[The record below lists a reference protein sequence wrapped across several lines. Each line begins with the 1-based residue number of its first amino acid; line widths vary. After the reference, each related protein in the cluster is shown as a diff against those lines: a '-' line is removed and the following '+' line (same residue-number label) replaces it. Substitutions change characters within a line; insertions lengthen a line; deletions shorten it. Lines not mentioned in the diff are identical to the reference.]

1 MRKFTL
7 WIIFGLSFCTLR
19 AQVSPLDTVLISSSR
34 LPLSASQTGRNITL
48 IEGEDIKKLPVQS
61 LDELLRYI
69 PSLELQTRN
78 SFGAQADLTM
88 RGGTFAQSL
97 VLIDGVRINDPLTG
111 HFSTYIPIA
120 LSDISRIEIV
130 RGPGTTL
137 YGPDA
142 VGGLV
147 HIITKAFDT
156 QRTYEN
162 RVQAQAAYG
171 QYNLL
176 AANGGAQVANDK
188 VLFTVGA
195 NWNMSDGEPL
205 PPDSTDIRNDF
216 NVLTT
221 SAGLRYKLNDTYTLT
236 AKGAFDRRLF
246 NAQYFYTRS
255 TFDLSREET
264 RQALGQVRLT
274 RQGNNSQTHVDF
286 SYKRMRDSFL
296 FNPLFT
302 ANVHTT
308 QFAQAQV
315 HHQQV
320 INDQFS
326 FGAGLQA
333 DQRTIVSND
342 RGDHENLHAG
352 VYVNGAY
359 QPVTGLNLNAS
370 LRLDYDDNY
379 GLELLPQFQASYVL
393 SGAVLRAAVGRA
405 TRAPDYTERFVSTQL
420 SNLTPGRNLGN
431 PDLLAERAWS
441 YEVGTDITLS
451 RGFTFSGTVFYRQDE
466 NLIDYLL
473 TPEDE
478 IPRNESLQDSAE
490 YFFATNILSLGTLG
504 LEASVQGV
512 QEIGSVTLQGI
523 LGYQYLYS
531 NTETDRLARYISNRA
546 RHLVNGSVTLSWKSI
561 DFTLNGIYKARE
573 EASAE
578 AIGAVLPAS
587 YLVFNTR
594 LQVRTWN
601 DRLAI
606 FLQANNLTDAEY
618 QDILGSRLPG
628 RWVMIGI
635 QVQ

>member
-1 MRKFTL
+1 M
-7 WIIFGLSFCTLR
+7 
-19 AQVSPLDTVLISSSR
+19 SPLDTVLISSSR
-34 LPLSASQTGRNITL
+34 LPLSANQTGRNITL
-48 IEGEDIKKLPVQS
+48 IEGEDIKNLPVQS

-78 SFGAQADLTM
+78 SFGAQADLSM

-130 RGPGTTL
+130 RGPGATL

-142 VGGLV
+142 VGGIV

-162 RVQAQAAYG
+162 RVQGQAAYG

-176 AANGGAQVANDK
+176 AINGGAQVANEK
-188 VLFTVGA
+188 ALFTVGA
-195 NWNMSDGEPL
+195 NWNVSDGQPL

-216 NVLTT
+216 NVVTA
-221 SAGLRYKLNDTYTLT
+221 SAGLRYQLGDKLTLT
-236 AKGAFDRRLF
+236 AKGALDRRLF

-274 RQGNNSQTHVDF
+274 RQGSASKTYVDF
-286 SYKRMRDSFL
+286 SYKTMRDSFL

-308 QFAQAQV
+308 QFAQVQI

-320 INDQFS
+320 VSDRFTY
-326 FGAGLQA
+326 GAGLQA

-352 VYVNGAY
+352 VYVTGAY
-359 QPVTGLNLNAS
+359 QPTSGLNLNAS

-379 GLELLPQFQASYVL
+379 GWELLPQLQASYIL
-393 SGAVLRAAVGRA
+393 DGYVLRAAVGRA

-420 SNLTPGRNLGN
+420 ENLTPGRNLGN

-441 YEVGTDITLS
+441 YEVGADIKLS
-451 RGFTFSGTVFYRQDE
+451 RGVTFSGTAFYRQDE

-473 TPEDE
+473 TSEDE
-478 IPRNESLQDSAE
+478 IPRNASLQDSAE
-490 YFFATNILSLGTLG
+490 YFFATNILSLGTFG
-504 LEASVQGV
+504 LEASIQGV
-512 QEIGSVTLQGI
+512 QKVGEVTLQGI

-546 RHLVNGSVTLSWKSI
+546 RHLANASVGISWKRVDLTINS
-561 DFTLNGIYKARE
+561 LYKVRE
-573 EASAE
+573 ESRAE

-587 YLVFNTR
+587 YLVLNGK
-594 LQVRTWN
+594 LQVRTLE
-601 DRLAI
+601 DRLAAFI
-606 FLQANNLTDAEY
+606 QVNNLTNAEY
-618 QDILGSRLPG
+618 QDILGARLPS
-628 RWVMIGI
+628 RWVMLGLQF